1 MTEGI
6 FEIGSKK
13 RVDADTFDID
23 ELIALIDSVI
33 GSSTK

>member
-13 RVDADTFDID
+13 RVDADQFDLD
-23 ELIALIDSVI
+23 EFIALVDSI
-33 GSSTK
+33 INPSTK